1 MDADQAFENAVAR
14 GGIREKLAD
23 FAKSY
28 LYGWK
33 SMYKDGIIERKFW
46 ETVWIKTIKPK
57 MRTPAGA
64 LADIDRADRGGMFM
78 KQRNELVEF
87 IAGLAMLVVGLY
99 LFTQRVS
106 VSSNFFSNGVYYGS
120 VSVPTGAVFIPFIIG
135 IIMVFAKPESMVS
148 KLVAGLG
155 LLIILVSVIMSVHIR
170 LETISLYEWILYLV
184 GIFGG
189 LGLLGRVLFSKP
201 KADDK

>member
-1 MDADQAFENAVAR
+1 MQAPVEA
-14 GGIREKLAD
+14 LAD
-23 FAKSY
+23 F
-28 LYGWK
+28 
-33 SMYKDGIIERKFW
+33 
-46 ETVWIKTIKPK
+46 
-57 MRTPAGA
+57 
-64 LADIDRADRGGMFM
+64 DRADRGGMFM

-106 VSSNFFSNGVYYGS
+106 VSSNFFSSGVYYGS

-135 IIMVFAKPESMVS
+135 IIMVFAKPESIVS